1 MWKCSKVGDDMKKNN
16 SMTILFC
23 GLATMIIT
31 FMFYLLIF
39 NNIFILPIRW
49 LSLLF
54 LLIAEVIGAVKS
66 LKVNR
71 SILSITTVVVS
82 AIHLLTVLV
91 LSVVF
96 VNVLPLLVKQ
106 YVLLNL
112 IILAIVAI
120 IDILLLY
127 FDEIVNKSNQKHSH
141 TIQTKK

>member
-1 MWKCSKVGDDMKKNN
+1 MKKNS
-16 SMTILFC
+16 SMTILLC
-23 GLATMIIT
+23 GLATIIIT

-39 NNIFILPIRW
+39 NNIFTLPMRW

-54 LLIAEVIGAVKS
+54 LLIIEAIGTVKF

-71 SILSITTVVVS
+71 SILSITTVIVS

-96 VNVLPLLVKQ
+96 VNVLPLMVKQ

-112 IILAIVAI
+112 IMLVIIGI
-120 IDILLLY
+120 IDILLLH
-127 FDEIVNKSNQKHSH
+127 FDEIANKSNQKNSH

>member
-1 MWKCSKVGDDMKKNN
+1 MKKNS
-16 SMTILFC
+16 SMTILLC
-23 GLATMIIT
+23 GLAMIIIT

-39 NNIFILPIRW
+39 NNIFTLPMRW

-54 LLIAEVIGAVKS
+54 LLIIEAIGTVKF

-71 SILSITTVVVS
+71 SILSITTVIVS
-82 AIHLLTVLV
+82 AIHLLTVLI

-96 VNVLPLLVKQ
+96 VNVLPLMVKQ

-112 IILAIVAI
+112 IILVIIGI
-120 IDILLLY
+120 IDILLLH
-127 FDEIVNKSNQKHSH
+127 FDEIANKSNQKNSH

>member
-1 MWKCSKVGDDMKKNN
+1 MKKNN

-120 IDILLLY
+120 IDILLLH